1 MDQIKNH
8 GLSIAF
14 VASFLAVG
22 VPYWLIPY
30 NKISLPD
37 TLITPGLLVV
47 GFSALMLY
55 LFKVARSRK
64 VIGIIGS
71 SVPAAVLARVL
82 VETWEDPTSH
92 NLWPFEVIIALMLGL
107 SCALAGAI
115 VGSLFARLVRR
126 SEPRAK

>member
-1 MDQIKNH
+1 MDQINNH

-30 NKISLPD
+30 NKISLPN

-47 GFSALMLY
+47 GFLALMLC
-55 LFKVARSRK
+55 LFRVDRFWK

-82 VETWEDPTSH
+82 VEIWEDPASH

-107 SCALAGAI
+107 SCALAGTI
-115 VGSLFARLVRR
+115 VGSLAARLVRR